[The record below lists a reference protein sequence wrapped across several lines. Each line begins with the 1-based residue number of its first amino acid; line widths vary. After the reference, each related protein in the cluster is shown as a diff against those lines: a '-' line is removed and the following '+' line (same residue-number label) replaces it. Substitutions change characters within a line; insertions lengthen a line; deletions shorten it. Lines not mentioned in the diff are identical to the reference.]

1 MPKYVDPGRFELG
14 TTLSWPIWS
23 IVYFPAKLGLKIDSF
38 LTLMGTNLI
47 PDPYSW
53 IMDSCFTPGLYWLI
67 WLWTS
72 IVIGQSYLVLFRK
85 PFYFIITGLV
95 FKEPFNCGLQKETEL
110 NCLSYEKNRLFIF
123 SWCFAYE
130 GRDKW
135 IYIKLVLPVSRFYE
149 SSCSNRISYI
159 WNTSRLPFC
168 IVVQF
173 HYANL

>member
-1 MPKYVDPGRFELG
+1 MLHYNAYTMPKYVDPGRFELG

-53 IMDSCFTPGLYWLI
+53 IMDSCFTPRLYWLI

-95 FKEPFNCGLQKETEL
+95 FKEPFNCSLQKETEL

-130 GRDKW
+130 GRD
-135 IYIKLVLPVSRFYE
+135 ILVL
-149 SSCSNRISYI
+149 
-159 WNTSRLPFC
+159 TSEFIL
-168 IVVQF
+168 
-173 HYANL
+173 N